1 MLLNGELNK
10 CIAILD
16 SLQHEGTN
24 AAQIIWVLHKELQQL
39 YEMKNQL
46 ALGTNIN
53 DIYQQYRI
61 WDKRKPLYQK
71 ALHTIDINHINT
83 AIVRL
88 AQTDLISKTTSD
100 FNPFILLADVCL
112 SLYQGQL
119 TECLPLNYEFN

>member
-1 MLLNGELNK
+1 M
-10 CIAILD
+10 D
-16 SLQHEGTN
+16 EGIKYEN
-24 AAQIIWVLHKELQQL
+24 EIKELQQL
-39 YEMKNQL
+39 YDMKYQL
-46 ALGTNIN
+46 TLGTNIN

-119 TECLPLNYEFN
+119 TERLPLNYEFN